1 MQILQRRI
9 VHISRVIP
17 RTDLFAPANSI
28 VYTGK
33 IRKGFVNHRGTSA
46 VHNPW
51 RTGWRTVFAPQ
62 SQRLRFHPILRVDAK
77 GHGFEEVA
85 GLMADMD
92 DFATS
97 ERPEWLKALARR
109 SAAAADDGA
118 EAPGGA
124 PDPSH
129 PHRAP
134 RVRTLIRA
142 VIGGDGRAGE
152 DVIVRNVSPGG
163 MCIASRTLLPCKGE
177 MLRVS
182 LPGQSEL
189 QAQVRWVGK
198 GEFGVL
204 LTGGSGLDV
213 DRITASNRQRNA
225 GFAAALEKLL
235 GIRPQE
241 PRSSAGM
248 RAC

>member
-1 MQILQRRI
+1 
-9 VHISRVIP
+9 
-17 RTDLFAPANSI
+17 
-28 VYTGK
+28 
-33 IRKGFVNHRGTSA
+33 
-46 VHNPW
+46 
-51 RTGWRTVFAPQ
+51 
-62 SQRLRFHPILRVDAK
+62 
-77 GHGFEEVA
+77 
-85 GLMADMD
+85 MADMD

-109 SAAAADDGA
+109 SAATAEDAA
-118 EAPGGA
+118 EATGDA
-124 PDPSH
+124 LDHAQDQAH

-163 MCIASRTLLPCKGE
+163 MCIASRTLLPSMGE

-204 LTGGSGLDV
+204 LTGGGGLDV
-213 DRITASNRQRNA
+213 DRITASNRHRNA